1 MLGLLVAS
9 SGIVAGTIYLG
20 SFRQAYCPPRLLG
33 RVTATMRFLL
43 VGTSPLGALLAGG
56 LGTWLGGR
64 AALWIMLGIAAASG
78 SVLLTSTFRGRRDL
92 PASRPASRATARAA
106 RSQSCQLAAEIV
118 EPERAE

>member
-1 MLGLLVAS
+1 MA
-9 SGIVAGTIYLG
+9 A
-20 SFRQAYCPPRLLG
+20 PPAAPSAAPR
-33 RVTATMRFLL
+33 
-43 VGTSPLGALLAGG
+43 
-56 LGTWLGGR
+56 TWLGVR

-92 PASRPASRATARAA
+92 PVSRPASRATARAA